1 MDGEVMA
8 IEMTEGMW
16 ETTEADFAEFNE
28 RVRDMVGWL
37 GLKSWRIITQHG
49 GVGGEAT
56 LMSNERV
63 AILTFGTKLLSDQT
77 PSNIA
82 VHESL
87 HVLTA
92 DLYHILHRRAGLD
105 EYETDKEIHAVL
117 RPIAKLVDV
126 LMEKFGVE

>member
-1 MDGEVMA
+1 MG
-8 IEMTEGMW
+8 IEMTENMW
-16 ETTEADFAEFNE
+16 ETTEDDFEKFNE
-28 RVRDMVGWL
+28 RVHDMVKWL
-37 GLKSWRIITQHG
+37 GLKSWRIITQWG

-63 AILTFGTKLLSDQT
+63 AILTFGKKLFSDQT

-92 DLYHILHRRAGLD
+92 DLYHILHRKAGLD
-105 EYETDKEIHAVL
+105 EYDTDKEIHAVL
-117 RPIAKLVDV
+117 RPMAKIVDA
-126 LMEKFGVE
+126 LMEKYGVK